1 MRPSDLIITM
11 DINENSEFAIKT
23 KRDNNESKINK
34 RKKIISD
41 NDDSSSDEDEDDKS
55 YKKIEETSDEDY
67 VEETSEYETDTSSD
81 DNSEKSVDEK
91 EELYEYISEKKWFN
105 QMTEFNKEHTIDS
118 LYEIT
123 KISDDLPTIIDVID
137 SNVKLE
143 KKRELI
149 SELMSIY
156 ETTNLDRLV
165 EPSYFEDM
173 AEITAKFKHET
184 EVIIPQP
191 VSRVIPSTIIKPIEK
206 KIHESSFEPHI
217 KKLLTEKYNSVK
229 KFSLCN
235 NEDSDKTIRWVETAL
250 KLPQTKKIVADE
262 FDGQSISNLLT
273 SIISKMNDKMFGMSE
288 SKEEVASMISNMI
301 IHPNSKNKIIGLMGP
316 PGIGKTSIIKS
327 VFEITSL
334 PFAQISMG
342 GAHDSS
348 FLDGHSMTYIGS
360 EPGIIVKTITQMGAK
375 NGIIFIDEVDKISQ
389 TYSGDAVSH
398 TLLHILDFSQ
408 NFDFRDKYLNE
419 IPIDLSNYIFVL
431 SMNSTA
437 NMDPTLISRIPI
449 IKMEGYTNTEKKEIV
464 KKHLL
469 PDIIKNYNMNYDD
482 IVLNDKELEMI
493 ISTIDEEG
501 GSGGKSGVRNLKN
514 FINRLI
520 GRINL
525 YAMASNNGNTDPKLS
540 YKLKNFKIPY
550 TIDDYLINL
559 IIPKT
564 NGNALH
570 SNMYI

>member
-1 MRPSDLIITM
+1 MHPNDLIITM
-11 DINENSEFAIKT
+11 DINENSDFAVKT
-23 KRDNNESKINK
+23 KRDNKESKINK
-34 RKKIISD
+34 KQKIIS
-41 NDDSSSDEDEDDKS
+41 NDDESSSDEDQDDKS
-55 YKKIEETSDEDY
+55 YKKIEETTDDDS
-67 VEETSEYETDTSSD
+67 SEYEPDTSSD
-81 DNSEKSVDEK
+81 DNSEESVVDER
-91 EELYEYISEKKWFN
+91 EELHEYISEKKWFN
-105 QMTEFNKEHTIDS
+105 QMSEFNKEHIIDN

-123 KISDDLPTIIDVID
+123 KISDDLPTIVDVIN

-184 EVIIPQP
+184 EVIIAQP
-191 VSRVIPSTIIKPIEK
+191 VSRVIPVTIIKPIEK

-229 KFSLCN
+229 KTSLCN

-262 FDGQSISNLLT
+262 FDGKSVSNLLT
-273 SIISKMNDKMFGMSE
+273 SIISKMNDKMFGMTE

-301 IHPNSKNKIIGLMGP
+301 IHPDSKNKIIGLMGP
-316 PGIGKTSIIKS
+316 PGIGKTSIIKA

-469 PDIIKNYNMNYDD
+469 PEIIKNYNMDSGD
-482 IVLNDKELEMI
+482 IILNDKELEMI

-501 GSGGKSGVRNLKN
+501 GTGGKSGVRNLKN

-525 YAMASNNGNTDPKLS
+525 YAMASNNGQIDPKLS
-540 YKLKNFKIPY
+540 YRLKNFKIPY
-550 TIDDYLINL
+550 TIDNYLIDL

-564 NGNALH
+564 NSNALH